1 METYWPWWAGAL
13 GLGTVAI
20 GYCSAARVPLGVS
33 GLLDRVIHWRES
45 AAIDESYKAME
56 REEAELS
63 AMLLEA
69 TRAEVLAQ
77 VEAGTLDRSALDAP
91 ALQSSALVPAE
102 CDASVVTPAPVWLQ
116 AGFLAAVLVGGLVA
130 AMVAGRFSVRW
141 TLGST
146 YGQLFGQGPV
156 AWATM
161 LLGGALVGFGAAMA
175 GGCTS
180 GHGLSGC
187 GRGKP
192 GSLAATGAFIIAGVA
207 TSVML
212 ERLVR

>member
-1 METYWPWWAGAL
+1 MYWPWWAGAL
-13 GLGTVAI
+13 GLGAVAI
-20 GYCSAARVPLGVS
+20 GYCTAARVPLGVS

-45 AAIDESYKAME
+45 AGIDESYKTME
-56 REEAELS
+56 REEAELA

-69 TRAEVLAQ
+69 TRAEVQAQ
-77 VEAGTLDRSALDAP
+77 VDAGTLDRSALDAP
-91 ALQSSALVPAE
+91 ALQPGAFGAE
-102 CDASVVTPAPVWLQ
+102 TGGAAVVSPSPVWLQ
-116 AGFLAAVLVGGLVA
+116 AGFLAAVLAGGLLA
-130 AMVAGRFSVRW
+130 AIVAGRFSLRW
-141 TLGST
+141 TLGVT
-146 YGQLFGQGPV
+146 YGQLFGDGPV
-156 AWATM
+156 AWMAM

-192 GSLAATGAFIIAGVA
+192 GSLVATGAFMAAGIA
-207 TSVML
+207 TSVLL